1 MKEAGE
7 TWIQFD
13 EPSLVMDL
21 EAHYLNAFSN
31 SYSFLKEVLV
41 RTKLLVETYFADIP
55 VETYYFLEEVLVG
68 TKLLVES
75 YFADIPVETYR

>member
-21 EAHYLNAFSN
+21 EAHHLDAFSKA
-31 SYSFLKEVLV
+31 YS
-41 RTKLLVETYFADIP
+41 
-55 VETYYFLEEVLVG
+55 FLEEVLVG
-68 TKLLVES
+68 TKLLIET
-75 YFADIPVETYR
+75 YFADIPIETYR